1 MKQLKYL
8 PLFFCL
14 LLFSKS
20 VFSLDI
26 VVKGLFKDTAIL
38 IVDGR
43 QQMLKKGKRSDN
55 GLLLISADAKSAV
68 VEIDGLRQTLT
79 MGKFGPIS
87 TKATVREKAVVRIN
101 ASNGGHYYAQ
111 GRING
116 RPVDFLVD
124 TGATIIAMNRPMAEK
139 LGIRY
144 EDGEAITVSTANG
157 MAKAYRVKLK
167 SVRIGEVELK
177 NVDASVSPGNFPS
190 KILLGNSFLSRVNMS
205 TENGLLV
212 LEARY

>member
-1 MKQLKYL
+1 MTKIKYV

-14 LLFSKS
+14 LLFAKP
-20 VFSLDI
+20 VFALDI

-68 VEIDGLRQTLT
+68 VDIDGLRQTLT
-79 MGKFGPIS
+79 MAKFGPIS
-87 TKATVREKAVVRIN
+87 TKTRVAEKAVVRIS

-144 EDGEAITVSTANG
+144 KEGEAITVSTANG
-157 MAKAYRVKLK
+157 IAMAYRVRLK
-167 SVRIGEVELK
+167 SVRIGELEIK
-177 NVDASVSPGNFPS
+177 NVDASVSTGDFPS

-205 TENGLLV
+205 TESGLLV